1 MKKNLGNMEKARS
14 YNDKQRKHRRKN
26 TEDPTGDLDTWV
38 TWVGSTVKSNWAM
51 YLEFVLFSECKI

>member
-14 YNDKQRKHRRKN
+14 YNDKQRKHGRKN
-26 TEDPTGDLDTWV
+26 TEDPTCDLDTWV

-51 YLEFVLFSECKI
+51 YL